1 VYPVNPKYDELE
13 GIPCYPS
20 LEAIGKPVDLAIIV
34 LNVDGTLQALR
45 DCAAI
50 GVKAVVL
57 PTQGFAEMGEDGRRK
72 EQELLRIAREGGIR
86 VVGTNTDGLA
96 NLSTGAVVS
105 IQPLFEE
112 RIPVGPVGV
121 VTHSGATAASL
132 LVRLKDAGLGAKLH
146 VSAGNETDLGLADYL
161 SVMVQD
167 PDIKIVLCF
176 VESVRRPQD
185 FYRVAE
191 LAAELGKP
199 IALIK
204 VGRSEEGARRA
215 SAHTGALAGADD
227 LYDAVFEEFG
237 VIRVDELS
245 ELVAVAKLFLGVGQ
259 ISGDGVGI
267 LSGSGGQCGVAADAA
282 KNAGVV
288 VPRLRAEIEADIDA
302 LLTFGAGFNPCDLT
316 GEIARSPGLAAEV
329 YNHFS
334 RDEQIGVVLFIRK
347 KMLADV
353 SERSVRPL
361 IEAAQQPGATPLAI
375 YAMDGFVEG
384 VEAEIY
390 HATGTPVFRSLHE
403 FNVAVRGLLR
413 RDAALRRRRRR
424 PRPRVTQPLPVQL
437 PSSAVL
443 DEQGSRLLLA
453 AYDVPMPQDVFAA
466 DPAAAARAAEE
477 IGFPVVIKISDP
489 RILHKTEI
497 GGVVM
502 GVTSFAMAEQAASD
516 VLERGRVA
524 LDGQPAAGVVVQE
537 QVVGGIELI
546 AGLKVDPA
554 FGPFVLLGLG
564 GVTAE
569 LMDDVA
575 VRRAPVTPEEVLEMI
590 SELRCAPLL
599 GGFRGAPPRD
609 VEALAAAVSRLS
621 ELGADGAEQLAEAD
635 INPLAVLEQGKGV
648 RALDSLFLGRE
659 RSDG

>member
-1 VYPVNPKYDELE
+1 
-13 GIPCYPS
+13 
-20 LEAIGKPVDLAIIV
+20 
-34 LNVDGTLQALR
+34 
-45 DCAAI
+45 
-50 GVKAVVL
+50 
-57 PTQGFAEMGEDGRRK
+57 
-72 EQELLRIAREGGIR
+72 
-86 VVGTNTDGLA
+86 
-96 NLSTGAVVS
+96 
-105 IQPLFEE
+105 
-112 RIPVGPVGV
+112 
-121 VTHSGATAASL
+121 
-132 LVRLKDAGLGAKLH
+132 
-146 VSAGNETDLGLADYL
+146 
-161 SVMVQD
+161 
-167 PDIKIVLCF
+167 
-176 VESVRRPQD
+176 
-185 FYRVAE
+185 
-191 LAAELGKP
+191 
-199 IALIK
+199 
-204 VGRSEEGARRA
+204 
-215 SAHTGALAGADD
+215 
-227 LYDAVFEEFG
+227 
-237 VIRVDELS
+237 
-245 ELVAVAKLFLGVGQ
+245 
-259 ISGDGVGI
+259 
-267 LSGSGGQCGVAADAA
+267 
-282 KNAGVV
+282 
-288 VPRLRAEIEADIDA
+288 
-302 LLTFGAGFNPCDLT
+302 
-316 GEIARSPGLAAEV
+316 
-329 YNHFS
+329 
-334 RDEQIGVVLFIRK
+334 
-347 KMLADV
+347 
-353 SERSVRPL
+353 
-361 IEAAQQPGATPLAI
+361 
-375 YAMDGFVEG
+375 
-384 VEAEIY
+384 
-390 HATGTPVFRSLHE
+390 
-403 FNVAVRGLLR
+403 
-413 RDAALRRRRRR
+413 
-424 PRPRVTQPLPVQL
+424 
-437 PSSAVL
+437 
-443 DEQGSRLLLA
+443 
-453 AYDVPMPQDVFAA
+453 MPQDVFAA